1 MGALLGKVA
10 CRIVFGKPSSPRPL
24 SVETALPAA
33 PAPAALITTTAIK
46 GGGLKSLPEAP
57 PPPPPL
63 HMVLPTS
70 TSWIAAEQHKATK
83 KKEAIIT
90 AACAFGNSL
99 TLPLVTFSLCGF
111 LSASIFPY
119 PFEIVLGVLFAAQQ

>member
-1 MGALLGKVA
+1 
-10 CRIVFGKPSSPRPL
+10 
-24 SVETALPAA
+24 
-33 PAPAALITTTAIK
+33 
-46 GGGLKSLPEAP
+46 
-57 PPPPPL
+57 
-63 HMVLPTS
+63 MVLPTS

-99 TLPLVTFSLCGF
+99 TLVTFSLCGS

>member
-1 MGALLGKVA
+1 VGALLGKVA

-46 GGGLKSLPEAP
+46 GGGLKSLPETP
-57 PPPPPL
+57 PPSPPL

-99 TLPLVTFSLCGF
+99 TLPLVFMT
-111 LSASIFPY
+111 
-119 PFEIVLGVLFAAQQ
+119 GVLAADELNQAAG